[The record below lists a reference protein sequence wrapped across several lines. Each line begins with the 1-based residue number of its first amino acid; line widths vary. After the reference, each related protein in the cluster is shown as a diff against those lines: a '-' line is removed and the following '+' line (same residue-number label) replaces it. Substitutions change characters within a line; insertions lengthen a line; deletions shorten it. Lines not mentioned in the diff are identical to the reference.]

1 MGPWAMVAS
10 VWRHRSL
17 FATLVRR
24 EIVGR
29 YKGALLGVLWSF
41 LNPLLMV
48 TVFTFVFGVVFQS
61 RWPGSQQA
69 GGIDFAA
76 ALFAGLLVYTLFS
89 DTISKAP
96 SLILGQ
102 VNYVKKVVFPLDIIA
117 WVSVS
122 ATFVQWL
129 AAYLI
134 LVALL
139 LFSSWGFNPLM
150 LVLAP
155 LLLLP
160 YLLMLVGLS
169 WMVSAVCVYFRDLS
183 HLVQPLLTALLFLSP
198 VFYAVSS
205 VPESV
210 RWLYALNPITE
221 MIDTVRTMVLHH
233 AWPNWSSY
241 ARFSALSILT
251 LMLGYAMFQ
260 KTRKGFAD
268 VL

>member
-1 MGPWAMVAS
+1 MVAS

-17 FATLVRR
+17 FATLVHR

-29 YKGALLGVLWSF
+29 YKGSLLGVLWSF
-41 LNPLLMV
+41 LTPLLMV
-48 TVFTFVFGVVFQS
+48 TVFTFVFGEVFQS

-89 DTISKAP
+89 DAMSKAP
-96 SLILGQ
+96 SLIIGQ
-102 VNYVKKVVFPLDIIA
+102 ANYVKKVVFPLDIIA
-117 WVSVS
+117 WVSVTAS
-122 ATFVQWL
+122 FVQWL

-134 LVALL
+134 LVLL
-139 LFSSWGFNPLM
+139 LVFSSWGVNVDM
-150 LVLAP
+150 LLLTP

-221 MIDTVRTMVLHH
+221 MIDAVRAMVLQH
-233 AWPNWSSY
+233 AWPQWASY
-241 ARFSALSILT
+241 ARLWAFSLVT
-251 LMLGYAMFQ
+251 LMLGFVFFQ

-268 VL
+268 VV